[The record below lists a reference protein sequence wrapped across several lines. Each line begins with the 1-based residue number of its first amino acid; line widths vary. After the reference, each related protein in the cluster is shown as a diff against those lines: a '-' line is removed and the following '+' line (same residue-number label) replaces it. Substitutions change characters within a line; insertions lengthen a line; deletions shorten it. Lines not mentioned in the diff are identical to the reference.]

1 MFKIKVK
8 DFIKPEKL
16 DHISL
21 GFYIFLIRNKSGP
34 IRDHALLAQLIK
46 ERFKVE
52 VSKADIDNYYGFN
65 NVVSE
70 CYEDESRKQFYKLQ
84 L

>member
-8 DFIKPEKL
+8 NSVKPKKL
-16 DHISL
+16 DHVSL

-34 IRDHALLAQLIK
+34 IKDHALLAQLIK
-46 ERFKVE
+46 KRFKIE
-52 VSKADIDNYYGFN
+52 VSKSDIDNYYGFN
-65 NVVSE
+65 DVVSE
-70 CYEDESRKQFYKLQ
+70 CYEDESRKQLYKLQ